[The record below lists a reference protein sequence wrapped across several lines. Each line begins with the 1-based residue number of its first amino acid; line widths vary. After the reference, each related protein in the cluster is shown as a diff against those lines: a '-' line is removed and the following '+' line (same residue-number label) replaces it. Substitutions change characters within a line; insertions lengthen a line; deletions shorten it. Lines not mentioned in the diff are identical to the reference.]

1 MKNSSLNIIILI
13 ISLLA
18 SIVFSM
24 ETQVVKNEAT
34 QESTDPSVGLGY
46 RDEPKILE

>member
-1 MKNSSLNIIILI
+1 MKNSSLNIIILT

-18 SIVFSM
+18 STVFSM

-34 QESTDPSVGLGY
+34 HESTNNSVGLGY
-46 RDEPKILE
+46 SDEPKILE